1 MSQTISE
8 KDNGVLKKSVCP
20 GSQRNIFVNTADKMK
35 RKKITRRERTRRE
48 QTDKGRRPHYLL
60 LLLLL
65 LTPSPLSSLFLSLF
79 LIYLSLTNLE
89 LAVKVSLSLYFF
101 YFFLSLLVSFHSF
114 SLLSHIISLPLSLKY
129 FHRLIKHS
137 SRNISND

>member
-8 KDNGVLKKSVCP
+8 KDNGVLKKSVYP

-35 RKKITRRERTRRE
+35 RKKITRRERERTRRE
-48 QTDKGRRPHYLL
+48 QTDKGRRPHY

-101 YFFLSLLVSFHSF
+101 YFFLSPLVSFHSF
-114 SLLSHIISLPLSLKY
+114 SLLSHIISLPPSLKY
-129 FHRLIKHS
+129 FHGLTKHS